1 MTKISESSSLKEL
14 GELIQKAIEKG
25 ETDTAGSVRDVIT
38 DLLHYCDQNGIDFHD
53 RLDSATEVFKEEL
66 SMDPE
71 EEQKLHKYSVDIVRI
86 GYGFHTVEVMATS
99 QQEAREKAM
108 DEAGNYEYSE
118 KTAEY
123 EVECVTK
130 EEEE

>member
-14 GELIQKAIEKG
+14 GELIQKAIQKG

-53 RLDSATEVFKEEL
+53 RLESATEVFNEEL
-66 SMDPE
+66 SM
-71 EEQKLHKYSVDIVRI
+71 EQKLHKYSVDIVRI

-99 QQEAREKAM
+99 HQEAREKAM
-108 DEAGNYEYSE
+108 YEAGNYEYSE

-130 EEEE
+130 EEQ